1 VSETFDRVV
10 ATRWRDGDALGHVNH
25 AVFLTY
31 LEQGR
36 DALYSDVLGLGPEYV
51 VARIEIDFTAE
62 VRLDVKTLGIQITVE
77 RVGTSSLTTREQIL
91 LPTGE
96 VVSTARVVSVKWNPA
111 SRGSQPFTDDER
123 MRIAPY
129 ID

>member
-1 VSETFDRVV
+1 MSETFDREV

-51 VARIEIDFTAE
+51 VARIEIDFKAE
-62 VRLDVKTLGIQITVE
+62 IRLDVTTVAIHL
-77 RVGTSSLTTREQIL
+77 SLIH
-91 LPTGE
+91 
-96 VVSTARVVSVKWNPA
+96 
-111 SRGSQPFTDDER
+111 
-123 MRIAPY
+123 I
-129 ID
+129 

>member
-1 VSETFDRVV
+1 M
-10 ATRWRDGDALGHVNH
+10 NH

-36 DALYSDVLGLGPEYV
+36 DALYSDVLGLGPEYM
-51 VARIEIDFTAE
+51 VARIEIDFKAE
-62 VRLDVKTLGIQITVE
+62 IRLDVTTVAIHIAVE
-77 RVGTSSLTTREQIL
+77 SVGTSSLTTREQIL